1 MLKKLLLSII
11 FLYIFTSCGSE
22 DTQDASLQ
30 SEEIEITTTTQP
42 STRSETT
49 TTPPTASETTTPATT
64 TTNAVNPIVNSATEP
79 PGFPKICQAWMG
91 IQNRPDS
98 TTIENLALH
107 DLYWDGPWSFELL
120 WEITEDQP
128 YRGLS
133 ASLTDTGHDYE
144 LTKAKKLKEK
154 LLNLNP
160 NIKTLVSV
168 EYREG
173 PIELDEENVNWWE
186 YGHYPPDS
194 ALWFRDK
201 NGDTIPGWGEDSD
214 KDGVIEPEEALSA
227 LVDFSQPEII
237 ELTAQKAL
245 ALKETGIVD
254 GIFLDWWNEYY
265 GTTASFIDWST
276 FYLTQE
282 EELES
287 RLAILRRIRELV
299 GEDFLILVNTNE
311 WKAPLS
317 APYVNGTFMELYK
330 PDYSKG
336 YTVENLLEIEE
347 TLYWASENFQEP
359 RINCLEGWRI
369 VYDYGNEQAQVD
381 ERDSEENQQ
390 WMRLFTT
397 ISLTHSDGHIVFGDD
412 NAEPTTDHYHNW
424 YDFWDA
430 DLGQSVG
437 PKRTV
442 YEGIE
447 GLFIREFEKGFAIYN
462 RSGSQQDVHLPGNY
476 SAASTGSI
484 GEIHQV
490 PDMDGEIFLMVY
502 P

>member
-1 MLKKLLLSII
+1 M
-11 FLYIFTSCGSE
+11 
-22 DTQDASLQ
+22 
-30 SEEIEITTTTQP
+30 
-42 STRSETT
+42 
-49 TTPPTASETTTPATT
+49 
-64 TTNAVNPIVNSATEP
+64 
-79 PGFPKICQAWMG
+79 
-91 IQNRPDS
+91 
-98 TTIENLALH
+98 
-107 DLYWDGPWSFELL
+107 
-120 WEITEDQP
+120 
-128 YRGLS
+128 
-133 ASLTDTGHDYE
+133 
-144 LTKAKKLKEK
+144 
-154 LLNLNP
+154 
-160 NIKTLVSV
+160 
-168 EYREG
+168 
-173 PIELDEENVNWWE
+173 
-186 YGHYPPDS
+186 
-194 ALWFRDK
+194 
-201 NGDTIPGWGEDSD
+201 
-214 KDGVIEPEEALSA
+214 
-227 LVDFSQPEII
+227 DFSQPEII

-265 GTTASFIDWST
+265 GTTASFIDRST

-412 NAEPTTDHYHNW
+412 NAEPTTDHSHNW

-430 DLGQSVG
+430 GLGQSVG

-462 RSGSQQDVHLPGNY
+462 RSGSQQDGHLPGNY